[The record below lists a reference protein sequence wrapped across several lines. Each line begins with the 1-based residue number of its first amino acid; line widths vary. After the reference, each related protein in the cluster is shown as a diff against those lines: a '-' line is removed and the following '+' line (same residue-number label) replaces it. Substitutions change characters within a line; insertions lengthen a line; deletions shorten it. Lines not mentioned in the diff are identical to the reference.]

1 MSNCIPQVIT
11 CKAVVLWKA
20 GEAVKV
26 EEIKVDPP
34 KTGEVRIKMIFAS
47 VCHTDI
53 LYRDGFLPQFPR
65 ALGHEGV
72 GMVEAVGENVNNV
85 DIGDMVMPVYLGE
98 CGDCLNCK
106 SGKSNL
112 CHVYS
117 LNLSGLL
124 PDGTSR
130 MSISSTGE
138 KLYHHLSCS
147 TWSEYTVFDSNY
159 LVKVDPKLPLPH
171 ASFLSCGFTTG
182 FGSAWRTASVEKGST
197 VAVLGLGAVG
207 LGAIEGAR
215 MQGASKIIG
224 VDLINFKGKKGTA
237 FGMTDFINPQDSGKS
252 ISELVKEA
260 TGGLGV
266 DYCFECTGVSSLLSE
281 AIESTKVGLGTVVLI
296 GTGTDPVG
304 HFNIVPFLCGRTLKG
319 TIFGGVR
326 IHSDL
331 PTIINKSV
339 NKEINLEELLTHE
352 FSLDDIN
359 EALET
364 TKHPDCVKI
373 LIKF

>member
-1 MSNCIPQVIT
+1 
-11 CKAVVLWKA
+11 
-20 GEAVKV
+20 
-26 EEIKVDPP
+26 
-34 KTGEVRIKMIFAS
+34 
-47 VCHTDI
+47 
-53 LYRDGFLPQFPR
+53 
-65 ALGHEGV
+65 
-72 GMVEAVGENVNNV
+72 
-85 DIGDMVMPVYLGE
+85 MPLYLGE

-112 CHVYS
+112 CHVHP
-117 LNLSGLL
+117 LNLTSLL

-130 MSISSTGE
+130 MSISGTGE

-147 TWSEYTVFDSNY
+147 TWSEYTVIDSNY
-159 LVKVDPKLPLPH
+159 VVKVDPKLPLPH

-215 MQGASKIIG
+215 TQGASKIIG
-224 VDLINFKGKKGTA
+224 VDLISGKGKKGLT
-237 FGMTDFINPQDSGKS
+237 FGMTDFINPKESGKS

-266 DYCFECTGVSSLLSE
+266 DYCFECTGVPSLVTE
-281 AIESTKVGLGTVVLI
+281 AIESTKVGLGTTVLI
-296 GTGTDPVG
+296 GTGTDPIV
-304 HFNIVPFLCGRTLKG
+304 HFSVVPFLCGRTLKG
-319 TIFGGVR
+319 TIFGGIR

-331 PTIINKSV
+331 PTIINKCV
-339 NKEINLEELLTHE
+339 NKEIKLEELLTHE

-359 EALET
+359 EALEM

-373 LIKF
+373 LINFEQHSLM

>member
-1 MSNCIPQVIT
+1 MSNCSLQVIT
-11 CKAVVLWKA
+11 CKAVVIWKA
-20 GEAVKV
+20 GETVKV

-34 KTGEVRIKMIFAS
+34 KTGEVRIKMLFAS

-53 LYRDGFLPQFPR
+53 LYRHGFLPKFPR

-85 DIGDMVMPVYLGE
+85 EIGDIVMPFYLGE
-98 CGDCLNCK
+98 CGDCLNCN

-112 CHVYS
+112 CHVYP

-130 MSISSTGE
+130 MSIASTGE
-138 KLYHHLSCS
+138 KLYHHFCCS
-147 TWSEYTVFDSNY
+147 TWSEYTVLDSHY
-159 LVKVDPKLPLPH
+159 MVKVDPKLPLPH

-182 FGSAWRTASVEKGST
+182 FGSAWRTANVDKAST

-224 VDLINFKGKKGTA
+224 VDLIDFKGKKGTA
-237 FGMTDFINPQDSGKS
+237 FGMTDFINPKESGKS

-266 DYCFECTGVSSLLSE
+266 DYCFECTGVPSLLSE
-281 AIESTKVGLGTVVLI
+281 AIESTKVGLGTIVLI

-319 TIFGGVR
+319 TILGGVKT
-326 IHSDL
+326 HSDL

-339 NKEINLEELLTHE
+339 NKEIKLEELLTHE
-352 FSLDDIN
+352 FALDEIN

-364 TKHPDCVKI
+364 TKHPECVKI